1 MRKVAKSN
9 APTRW
14 WRLPIEEHNAVRF
27 EGGVDQPEVT
37 VTRVV
42 PLAVRAPGERVGVAV
57 EGGDRIGHFG
67 RDQLGEPSQPWSAWP
82 TMG

>member
-1 MRKVAKSN
+1 M
-9 APTRW
+9 
-14 WRLPIEEHNAVRF
+14 
-27 EGGVDQPEVT
+27 
-37 VTRVV
+37 TRVV